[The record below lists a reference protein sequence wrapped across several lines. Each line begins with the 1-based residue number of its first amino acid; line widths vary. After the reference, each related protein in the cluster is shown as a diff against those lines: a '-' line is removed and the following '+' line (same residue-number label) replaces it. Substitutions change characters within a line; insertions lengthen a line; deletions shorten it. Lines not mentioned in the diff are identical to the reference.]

1 MVFDIAILICEHR
14 RATHIERFADVFSF
28 KLLAGQRCP
37 TKTDDHEAGTS
48 LNVLQRQADGRWLSR
63 ICSLNEA

>member
-28 KLLAGQRCP
+28 KLLAGQRWSP
-37 TKTDDHEAGTS
+37 LKTSMLGS
-48 LNVLQRQADGRWLSR
+48 SIPGPVLGSTTVIGGAAIGNQRD
-63 ICSLNEA
+63 